1 MRKIIALLLMLVLA
15 FTTALPASASSQ
27 LERSFENYPAQTFSV
42 SYTPYSDSVTT
53 PEEQAQHEEEF
64 FEANPDLYKQAGA
77 DNSIMPKGEDPGDGA
92 INTSTGNMFTTGS
105 IYWDSQQTGARL
117 QAIANIAMTL
127 WGGTTGTVISIIM
140 DSLTILGITGTVD
153 MSSAGEVK
161 VGHSISYINKAGE
174 FYYNRTW
181 ETAVLTQQRK
191 FFEHRYFLATVNGVT
206 RQETVDKTP
215 ENGFSAY
222 KVDYST
228 HFNDNSF
235 ISQKSRELY
244 LKMVQTG
251 AFGMYDERWV

>member
-1 MRKIIALLLMLVLA
+1 
-15 FTTALPASASSQ
+15 
-27 LERSFENYPAQTFSV
+27 
-42 SYTPYSDSVTT
+42 
-53 PEEQAQHEEEF
+53 
-64 FEANPDLYKQAGA
+64 
-77 DNSIMPKGEDPGDGA
+77 
-92 INTSTGNMFTTGS
+92 
-105 IYWDSQQTGARL
+105 
-117 QAIANIAMTL
+117 MTL

-181 ETAVLTQQRK
+181 KTAVLTQQRE